1 MVNSHQHKS
10 NMLIVSMRFSGVG
23 ANLFFILTVSLLSW
37 YHWSDSVW
45 MEETRKRL
53 RNRAEES
60 RRKRNE
66 GTLSSHDIAA
76 TSNDEKSF
84 DDDEDISI
92 IEDKPH
98 RSFNDDDSDDIEEL
112 SGFSERQEIRR
123 RKLETKSS
131 EFEAN

>member
-1 MVNSHQHKS
+1 
-10 NMLIVSMRFSGVG
+10 MRFSGVG

-66 GTLSSHDIAA
+66 GSLSAHDIAA
-76 TSNDEKSF
+76 ASNDEKSF
-84 DDDEDISI
+84 EDDEDISI

-98 RSFNDDDSDDIEEL
+98 RSFDDDSDDIEEL
-112 SGFSERQEIRR
+112 SGFSERQEIRQ
-123 RKLETKSS
+123 RKTDKKS
-131 EFEAN
+131 ELN

>member
-1 MVNSHQHKS
+1 
-10 NMLIVSMRFSGVG
+10 MLCEILGVG

-53 RNRAEES
+53 RNRAAES

-66 GTLSSHDIAA
+66 GLSPHDIAA
-76 TSNDEKSF
+76 TSNDEKLF
-84 DDDEDISI
+84 EDDEDISI

-98 RSFNDDDSDDIEEL
+98 RSCDDDSDDIEEL
-112 SGFSERQEIRR
+112 SGFSERQEIRQ
-123 RKLETKSS
+123 RKLETKES
-131 EFEAN
+131 ELDSN

>member
-1 MVNSHQHKS
+1 
-10 NMLIVSMRFSGVG
+10 
-23 ANLFFILTVSLLSW
+23 
-37 YHWSDSVW
+37 

-66 GTLSSHDIAA
+66 GLSLHDISA

-92 IEDKPH
+92 IEEKPL
-98 RSFNDDDSDDIEEL
+98 RSLDDDSDDIEEL
-112 SGFSERQEIRR
+112 SGFGERQEIRQ
-123 RKLETKSS
+123 RKLATKSS
-131 EFEAN
+131 EMASN

>member
-1 MVNSHQHKS
+1 M
-10 NMLIVSMRFSGVG
+10 
-23 ANLFFILTVSLLSW
+23 LSW

-53 RNRAEES
+53 RNRAEQS

-66 GTLSSHDIAA
+66 DPSHGLSV

-92 IEDKPH
+92 IEEKPL
-98 RSFNDDDSDDIEEL
+98 RSLDEDSDDIEEL
-112 SGFSERQEIRR
+112 SGFSERAELRQ
-123 RKLETKSS
+123 RKLATKDS
-131 EFEAN
+131 EIGSK

>member
-1 MVNSHQHKS
+1 
-10 NMLIVSMRFSGVG
+10 MRFSGVG

-60 RRKRNE
+60 RRKLNE
-66 GTLSSHDIAA
+66 GSLSAHDIAA
-76 TSNDEKSF
+76 ASNDEKSF
-84 DDDEDISI
+84 EDDEDISI

-98 RSFNDDDSDDIEEL
+98 RSFEDDSDEIEEL
-112 SGFSERQEIRR
+112 SGFSERQEIRQ
-123 RKLETKSS
+123 RKTDKKS
-131 EFEAN
+131 ELN